1 MERIMKLPA
10 ALLRPSGFLPLTMSG
25 AALLVV
31 LTQIAIF
38 GVAREPDEG
47 AAAHLWQ
54 IFMAAQLP
62 IVVFFAIRW
71 LRKDLRGT
79 LVVLGLQTLAIV
91 VAISPVYVLGL

>member
-1 MERIMKLPA
+1 MKLPV
-10 ALLRPSGFLPLTMSG
+10 ALLRPSGFIPLTMSG

-31 LTQIAIF
+31 LTHIANF
-38 GVAREPDEG
+38 GVGREPDEG

-54 IFMAAQLP
+54 ILMAGQLP

-91 VAISPVYVLGL
+91 IAISPVLVLGL

>member
-1 MERIMKLPA
+1 MAVSPETGQCGTISLLVRSVWEYEQSSMERIMKLPV

-31 LTQIAIF
+31 LTHTAIF

-54 IFMAAQLP
+54 ILMARQWDNC
-62 IVVFFAIRW
+62 R
-71 LRKDLRGT
+71 
-79 LVVLGLQTLAIV
+79 
-91 VAISPVYVLGL
+91 S